1 MFSRFPKDESDKI
14 KWNNFLIKNF
24 LNPENVTIS
33 SLVCSLHFDKSCF
46 ILNKSRKLLKR
57 HATPSIIV
65 DRIKWVCIYLTFL
78 VNILILLFI
87 SINIFYYINDLYV
100 SIIIIIFSRKKY
112 ILKYWHLCLSLPVLF
127 IHQILYNLIEL

>member
-1 MFSRFPKDESDKI
+1 MPSCIICGRTKNQTSKAANISFHMFPKDESDKI

-57 HATPSIIV
+57 QPLHP
-65 DRIKWVCIYLTFL
+65 
-78 VNILILLFI
+78 
-87 SINIFYYINDLYV
+87 
-100 SIIIIIFSRKKY
+100 
-112 ILKYWHLCLSLPVLF
+112 
-127 IHQILYNLIEL
+127 